1 MRTQKSFKVRLEYDG
16 EADEAVEEG
25 DAEEGPVEK
34 EEGMREDVMR
44 WKRDVMKMTQM
55 PKKMRALKKRSTARQ
70 KMLKERRMMRCWT
83 WGFQEPTTHAVV
95 IRTVK

>member
-34 EEGMREDVMR
+34 EEGMREDVM
-44 WKRDVMKMTQM
+44 KMTQM

-70 KMLKERRMMRCWT
+70 KMLKERRMLRCWT